1 MKITAQQLRAMFL
14 SKSFNAQIQTVICNI
29 MFNGYAVD
37 HVLNRFGH
45 AVLAFRV
52 YGGKLHITDRSGAD
66 VTDLYL
72 ITRG

>member
-14 SKSFNAQIQTVICNI
+14 SRSFNEQEQTVICNI

-37 HVLNRFGH
+37 HILNRFGH

-52 YGGKLHITDRSGAD
+52 IGGQLHITDRSGAD